1 MKYIYTIIFTL
12 LLAACTKSPAPETEQ
27 TGTIVYRV
35 SADVQME
42 IKSASETPVN
52 VLWYGVFHKQGE
64 DYVYM
69 SDMSAFVEIT
79 DPESIEVPVTLIRGQ
94 EYKIAFVAQYKEVKD
109 GDADDIYT
117 YLINEYGVMSLNP
130 AAQITAQ
137 NGDRMDVYVNY
148 DIVTAT
154 SEAQRNITLSRPVSQ
169 INIGTS
175 ATELPQDMEI
185 SFGNVPMSYNIFNPD
200 RNTAYSTDIT
210 THTFTGEPAGGV
222 LEAGGTAYTK
232 LATFYVLGGN
242 TLTCTLKF
250 TYDGSESVVRT
261 VNGVTTAVN
270 HKTNIVGK
278 L

>member
-12 LLAACTKSPAPETEQ
+12 LLAACTKSPAPETDQ

-42 IKSASETPVN
+42 IKSQSETAVN

-79 DPESIEVPVTLIRGQ
+79 DPDLINVPVTLIKGQ

-117 YLINEYGVMSLNP
+117 YLINEDGIMSLNP
-130 AAQITAQ
+130 AAQITPQ
-137 NGDRMDVYVNY
+137 NGDCMDVYVNY
-148 DIVTAT
+148 DIVTAA
-154 SEAQRNITLSRPVSQ
+154 SEAQRNITLHRPVAQ

-175 ATELPQDMEI
+175 ASELPRNMVI
-185 SFGNVPMSYNIFNPD
+185 SLGNVPVSYNIFNPD
-200 RNTAYSTDIT
+200 SNTAYSSDIT
-210 THTFTGEPAGGV
+210 TLTFTGEPHGGV
-222 LEAGGTAYTK
+222 LEAGGVTYNR

-242 TLTCTLKF
+242 TLLCTFKF

-261 VNGVTTAVN
+261 VDGVTTAVN